1 MLDESIINQLT
12 SIYAPLEQSIDLVQ
26 LKSKHSK
33 QLELSELLDNLSEC
47 SPSINRISAVDES
60 EVPTF
65 SINVNGRHSGIV
77 FRCVPGGHEFSSLV
91 LAVLNAGELGK
102 WPDEALQSRVRALR
116 GPIEITTY
124 ISLSCTNC
132 PDIVQNLNQMA
143 LMHENFKHTIVD
155 GSLVPDEIED
165 LNIQG
170 VPAVFSEGKL
180 LHSGRADFSTL
191 LDKLETEYGSIE
203 NNTSNITETKI
214 YDVLIL
220 GGGPAGVSA
229 AIYSARKGLKTAVIA
244 RKIGGQVNETQTIE
258 NLISVPRTTGKDLS
272 ASLREHMEEYSID
285 ILENREAVYVEDQD
299 GIKTVHVKGGE
310 SFSAP
315 SLIIASGAQW
325 KKLNIPGE
333 SDYIGRG
340 VAFCP
345 HCDGPFYK
353 NKDVAVIGG
362 GNSGIEAAIDLA
374 GICKKVTVFEY
385 AENLNADNV
394 LQEAADRLENVEII
408 CNARTTELSGD
419 GSKLTDIHWIDR
431 NSQEQRSLSLDG
443 VFVQIGL
450 NPNSSIVSDLVDLNK
465 NGEIIIDAFCRSS
478 VPGIYAAGDVSSTA
492 YKQIIIAAGEG
503 AKAALTSFD
512 DRIRNSDNVIAA
524 AAAETKPEAV
534 Y

>member
-1 MLDESIINQLT
+1 MLDASIVNQLK
-12 SIYAPLEQSIDLVQ
+12 SIYAPLEHSIELNQ
-26 LKSKHSK
+26 LESKHPK
-33 QLELSELLDNLSEC
+33 QMELSQLLDDLADC
-47 SPSINRISAVDES
+47 SSSIHRSSADHES
-60 EVPTF
+60 EIPAF
-65 SINVNGRHSGIV
+65 SIGVNGKHSGIY

-91 LAVLNAGELGK
+91 LAVLNAGGLGK
-102 WPDEALQSRVRALR
+102 WPDEALKSRVRALQ
-116 GPIEITTY
+116 GPIEVTTY

-132 PDIVQNLNQMA
+132 PDIVQSLNQMA
-143 LMHENFKHTIVD
+143 LMHENFQHTIVD
-155 GSLVPDEIED
+155 GSLVPDEIND
-165 LNIQG
+165 LKIQG
-170 VPAVFSEGKL
+170 VPAVFIGGKL

-191 LDKLETEYGSIE
+191 LDKLEIEYGSSE
-203 NNTSNITETKI
+203 PVITTDHKTEF

-244 RKIGGQVNETQTIE
+244 RKIGGQVNETQAIE
-258 NLISVPRTTGKDLS
+258 NFISIPRTVGKDLS
-272 ASLREHMEEYSID
+272 ASLREHMDEYSID
-285 ILENREAVYVEDQD
+285 IRENRDAVYVEDHD

-310 SFSAP
+310 SFAAP

-345 HCDGPFYK
+345 HCDGPFYVG
-353 NKDVAVIGG
+353 KDVAVIGG

-385 AENLNADNV
+385 AEKLNADSV
-394 LQEAADRLENVEII
+394 LQEAAGRLNNIEII

-419 GSKLTDIHWIDR
+419 GNKLTSIHWQDR
-431 NSQEQRSLSLDG
+431 ISHEQRSLTLDG

-465 NGEIIIDAFCRSS
+465 NGEIIIDAYCRSS
-478 VPGIYAAGDVSSTA
+478 APGIYAAGDVSSTA

-503 AKAALTSFD
+503 AKAALASFD
-512 DRIRNSDNVIAA
+512 DRIRLGDNEISAA
-524 AAAETKPEAV
+524 AAGNESEAV